1 MDNQKYILTPFI
13 ISIIFLIAKVGEMRF
28 FLKENKPIKELLK
41 EVIIV
46 FISGVLGT
54 VAMEQLDV
62 VSAKPANIFVGPAN
76 F

>member
-13 ISIIFLIAKVGEMRF
+13 ISVIFLIAKLGEMRF
-28 FLKENKPIKELLK
+28 VLKENKPIKELLK
-41 EVIIV
+41 EVVIV

-54 VAMEQLDV
+54 VSMEQLYI
-62 VSAKPANIFVGPAN
+62 VSNKPTNIFVGTPD